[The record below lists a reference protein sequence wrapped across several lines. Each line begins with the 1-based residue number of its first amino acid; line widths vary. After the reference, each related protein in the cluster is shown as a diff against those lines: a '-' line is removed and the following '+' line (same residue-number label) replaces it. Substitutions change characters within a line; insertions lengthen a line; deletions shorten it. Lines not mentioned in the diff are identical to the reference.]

1 MERRDFIRKSALA
14 SGIVLVPS
22 FLKGMEFVSLD
33 QLSGYKNVVII
44 QLSGGNDGLN
54 TIVPYTNDI
63 YYKLRPKISKK
74 RADIL
79 QLSDELG
86 INGKCVALKSLF
98 DSGELTIINNV
109 GYPNPNRS
117 HFRSTDIWQT
127 ASSSDQYLK
136 TGWIGRYLDAN
147 CQSSFEAIEHDSS
160 LSLALKGEIKKGIA
174 LTDPRQLF
182 QSTREHYFQSL
193 VDGTNSE
200 LLTEDNQGYLYKTML
215 ETYSSA
221 AYIFEQAKT
230 YDSKGQYP
238 NTKFGKNLKGIAD
251 LIVSG
256 LKTRVYYTSH
266 SGFDTHVNQLATQDR
281 LLEDYSEGI
290 GAFVDDLKKN
300 DRFKDT
306 LILTFSEFGRRVS
319 ENGSSGTDHGSAN
332 NVFVIG
338 GNLKKKGFYNAC
350 PDLQNLDDNGDLRF
364 SVDFRSIYATV
375 LKDWLEVSDKDI
387 LNQEFNRLDFI

>member
-1 MERRDFIRKSALA
+1 
-14 SGIVLVPS
+14 
-22 FLKGMEFVSLD
+22 
-33 QLSGYKNVVII
+33 
-44 QLSGGNDGLN
+44 
-54 TIVPYTNDI
+54 
-63 YYKLRPKISKK
+63 
-74 RADIL
+74 
-79 QLSDELG
+79 
-86 INGKCVALKSLF
+86 
-98 DSGELTIINNV
+98 
-109 GYPNPNRS
+109 
-117 HFRSTDIWQT
+117 
-127 ASSSDQYLK
+127 
-136 TGWIGRYLDAN
+136 
-147 CQSSFEAIEHDSS
+147 
-160 LSLALKGEIKKGIA
+160 
-174 LTDPRQLF
+174 
-182 QSTREHYFQSL
+182 
-193 VDGTNSE
+193 
-200 LLTEDNQGYLYKTML
+200 ML

-290 GAFVDDLKKN
+290 GAFVNDLKKN

-338 GNLKKKGFYNAC
+338 GNLKKKGMYNAC